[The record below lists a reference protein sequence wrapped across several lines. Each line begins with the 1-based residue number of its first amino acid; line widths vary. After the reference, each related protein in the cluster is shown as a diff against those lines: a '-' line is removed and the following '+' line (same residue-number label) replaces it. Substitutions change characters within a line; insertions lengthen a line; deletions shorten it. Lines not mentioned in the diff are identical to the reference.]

1 VIIVCCRK
9 QAFTQT
15 FLSPRL
21 KETNVSS
28 KTRKINLES
37 MVNTSEEYA
46 KEIAQVKIAEI
57 ILSYEV

>member
-9 QAFTQT
+9 QAFIQT

-37 MVNTSEEYA
+37 MVITSEEYA
-46 KEIAQVKIAEI
+46 KEIAEVKIAEI
-57 ILSYEV
+57 ILFYEV

>member
-9 QAFTQT
+9 QAFIQT
-15 FLSPRL
+15 FLCPRL

-37 MVNTSEEYA
+37 MVITSEEYA
-46 KEIAQVKIAEI
+46 KEIAEVKIAEI
-57 ILSYEV
+57 ILFYEV